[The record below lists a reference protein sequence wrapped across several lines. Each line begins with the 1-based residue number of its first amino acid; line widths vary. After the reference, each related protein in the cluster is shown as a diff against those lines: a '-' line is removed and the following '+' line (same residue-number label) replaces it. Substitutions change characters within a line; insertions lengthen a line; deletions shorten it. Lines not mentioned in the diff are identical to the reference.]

1 MTNILLINVHSSCNT
16 GDDAL
21 TLVTLHQLRENFPDC
36 QMILAFDDPAHG
48 LEDEQVISSLFH
60 WVKPSGEGGRSK
72 WRFLRLLGL
81 LPCTLL
87 PLVSRKITGKP
98 SWGLTPAAIRPLL
111 NAYFT
116 TDLVVSK
123 PGGFLYSSG
132 MGLVYLISIYS
143 MAFAIFTKKP
153 FYIFPQSIGP
163 IRHWWERS
171 LLKWLVSK
179 ARIVMA
185 REEISY
191 ELLTSIAGSS
201 NHIQLLP
208 DPAFDCPKASEEAAI
223 EWLNQHNID
232 IDSGRPLLGVTVVNW
247 MAENPRFQYQER
259 YEAAIAAAARDFINR
274 TNGTAIFFTQVWGPS
289 YSQDDRVPS
298 KRITA
303 RLQDVAKHVIH
314 IQDITSPPLLKAI
327 YGCMDVFLGTRM
339 HSNIFA
345 LSQGVPV
352 IAIGYQPKTEGILRM
367 LNLDR
372 WMMPIQDVDE
382 SKLPKLLC
390 SLFEQ
395 RGAVANSISIKLPA
409 IIEKANQPG
418 RIVAQDFQKLK
429 QGL

>member
-1 MTNILLINVHSSCNT
+1 M
-16 GDDAL
+16 
-21 TLVTLHQLRENFPDC
+21 
-36 QMILAFDDPAHG
+36 
-48 LEDEQVISSLFH
+48 
-60 WVKPSGEGGRSK
+60 
-72 WRFLRLLGL
+72 
-81 LPCTLL
+81 
-87 PLVSRKITGKP
+87 
-98 SWGLTPAAIRPLL
+98 WGLTPAALRSLL
-111 NAYFT
+111 DAYFT
-116 TDLVVSK
+116 TDMVVSK

-143 MAFAIFTKKP
+143 MAFAIFMKKP

-191 ELLTSIAGSS
+191 QLLTSIAGSS

-208 DPAFDCPKASEEAAI
+208 DPAFACPKASEEAAI
-223 EWLNQHNID
+223 EWLNQHNIY

-247 MAENPRFQYQER
+247 MAENPGFKYQER
-259 YEAAIAAAARDFINR
+259 YEAAIAAATRDFINR
-274 TNGTAIFFTQVWGPS
+274 TNGTAIFYTQVWGPS

-314 IQDITSPPLLKAI
+314 IQDITSPPMLKAI
-327 YGCMDVFLGTRM
+327 YGCMDIFLGTRM

-345 LSQGVPV
+345 LSQEVPV
-352 IAIGYQPKTEGILRM
+352 MAIGYQPKTEGILRM

-372 WMMPIQDVDE
+372 WMMPIEDVDE
-382 SKLPKLLC
+382 STLPKLLS

-395 RGAVANSISIKLPA
+395 RDAVASSISTQLPA
-409 IIEKANQPG
+409 IIEKASQPG

>member
-21 TLVTLHQLRENFPDC
+21 TLVTLHQLRDNFPDC
-36 QMILAFDDPAHG
+36 QIILAFDDPAHG
-48 LEDEQVISSLFH
+48 LEDELVVGSLFH
-60 WVKPSGEGGRSK
+60 WVKPSGKGGKSK

-81 LPCTLL
+81 LPGTLL
-87 PLVSRKITGKP
+87 PLVSWKITGKP
-98 SWGLTPAAIRPLL
+98 IWGLTPAALRPLL
-111 NAYFT
+111 HAYFT

-132 MGLVYLISIYS
+132 KGLVFLISIYS

-163 IRHWWERS
+163 IQQWWERS

-191 ELLTSIAGSS
+191 QLLTSIAGSS
-201 NHIQLLP
+201 NRFQLLP
-208 DPAFDCPKASEEAAI
+208 DPAFACPEASAEAAI
-223 EWLNQHNID
+223 EWLNQHDID
-232 IDSGRPLLGVTVVNW
+232 VDSGRPLLGVTVVNW
-247 MAENPRFQYQER
+247 MAENPRFQYQDR
-259 YEAAIAAAARDFINR
+259 YEAAIAAAARDFINQ
-274 TNGTAIFFTQVWGPS
+274 TNGMAIFFTQVWGPS
-289 YSQDDRVPS
+289 YSQDDRIPS
-298 KRITA
+298 KRIIT
-303 RLQDVAKHVIH
+303 RLQDVAKDVIH
-314 IQDITSPPLLKAI
+314 IQDVTSPPLLKAI

-352 IAIGYQPKTEGILRM
+352 IAIGYQPKTKGILRM

-372 WMMPIQDVDE
+372 WMLPIQDVDE
-382 SKLPKLLC
+382 STLPKLLS

-395 RGAVANSISIKLPA
+395 RDAVANSISIKLPA
-409 IIEKANQPG
+409 IIEKANLPG

-429 QGL
+429 QNL

>member
-36 QMILAFDDPAHG
+36 QIILAFDDPAHG
-48 LEDEQVISSLFH
+48 LEDEQVVGSLFH

-72 WRFLRLLGL
+72 WRCLRLLGL
-81 LPCTLL
+81 LPSTLL
-87 PLVSRKITGKP
+87 PLASWKITGKP
-98 SWGLTPAAIRPLL
+98 MWGLTPAALRSLL
-111 NAYFT
+111 DAYFT
-116 TDLVVSK
+116 TDMVVSK

-143 MAFAIFTKKP
+143 MAFAIFMKKP

-191 ELLTSIAGSS
+191 QLLTSIAGSS

-208 DPAFDCPKASEEAAI
+208 DPAFACPKASEEAAI
-223 EWLNQHNID
+223 EWLNQHNIY

-247 MAENPRFQYQER
+247 MAENPGFKYQER
-259 YEAAIAAAARDFINR
+259 YEAAIAAATRDFINR
-274 TNGTAIFFTQVWGPS
+274 TNGTAIFYTQVWGPS

-314 IQDITSPPLLKAI
+314 IQDITSPPILKAI
-327 YGCMDVFLGTRM
+327 YGCMDIFLGTRM

-345 LSQGVPV
+345 LSQEVPV

-372 WMMPIQDVDE
+372 WMMPIEDVDE
-382 SKLPKLLC
+382 STLPKLLS

-395 RGAVANSISIKLPA
+395 RDAVASSISTQLPA
-409 IIEKANQPG
+409 IIEKASQPG